1 MKSCAISLAIPLIA
15 LHIAAQQPSFEV
27 QTRDGRLTYQT
38 GEPIVLNLISAVV
51 APALGGA
58 SSFQVGSQWSAALA
72 AQIPVEKLPKPSDY
86 VSDLAH
92 VLSPGAVLRIDR
104 ICSQLDRSNADTQVA
119 VVTIR
124 TLNGAD
130 IADYARKLANAWGV
144 GRKGSNRGVTLLL
157 ATDDHKWRIAVGY
170 GLEGI
175 LTNSKADAI
184 GQEMIP
190 RLRANDYD
198 GAVTLAVD
206 EIARVVAT
214 CAKEKLD
221 PMMEPHAH

>member
-1 MKSCAISLAIPLIA
+1 
-15 LHIAAQQPSFEV
+15 
-27 QTRDGRLTYQT
+27 
-38 GEPIVLNLISAVV
+38 
-51 APALGGA
+51 
-58 SSFQVGSQWSAALA
+58 
-72 AQIPVEKLPKPSDY
+72 
-86 VSDLAH
+86 
-92 VLSPGAVLRIDR
+92 
-104 ICSQLDRSNADTQVA
+104 
-119 VVTIR
+119 
-124 TLNGAD
+124 
-130 IADYARKLANAWGV
+130 
-144 GRKGSNRGVTLLL
+144 LLL